1 MSWSPAVES
10 LVRELARLPG
20 VGRRSASR
28 LAHHLLRV
36 PAEDALRLARTIQ
49 EARETIRP
57 CARCGNYA
65 EAEFC
70 PICQD
75 DRRDPGLV
83 TVLEKPSDITAFES
97 TGRYRGVYHVL
108 GALISPLDGIG
119 PEQLNLATL
128 ESRLAAGEVREL
140 VLATP
145 ASTEGDATA
154 LFVQRVARPHGTPVT
169 RLARGLPVGGELEY
183 SDSLTVLR
191 AFEGRIP
198 A

>member
-1 MSWSPAVES
+1 MDWSPAVES
-10 LVRELARLPG
+10 LVRELSRLPG

-36 PAEDALRLARTIQ
+36 PPEDARRLARSILD
-49 EARETIRP
+49 ARETVRP
-57 CARCGNYA
+57 CERCGNYA
-65 EAEFC
+65 EAPRC
-70 PICQD
+70 PVCSD
-75 DRRDPGLV
+75 PRRDAGLV
-83 TVLEKPSDITAFES
+83 TVVEKPSDISAFET

-108 GALISPLDGIG
+108 GCLLSPLDGVG
-119 PEQLNLATL
+119 PEQINLDPL
-128 ESRLAAGEVREL
+128 RLRLAGGEIREL

-154 LFVQRVARPHGTPVT
+154 LFVQHLARPYGTAVT

-183 SDSLTVLR
+183 SDTLTVLR

>member
-1 MSWSPAVES
+1 MNWSPAVES

-36 PAEDALRLARTIQ
+36 PADDARRLAHAIL
-49 EARETIRP
+49 EARATVHP
-57 CARCGNYA
+57 CERCGNYA
-65 EAEFC
+65 EGPLC
-70 PICQD
+70 PVCSD
-75 DRRDPGLV
+75 SRRDTGLV
-83 TVLEKPSDITAFES
+83 TVLEKPSDISAFEA

-108 GALISPLDGIG
+108 GALLSPLDGVG
-119 PEQLNLATL
+119 PEQLNIAAL
-128 ESRLAAGEVREL
+128 EARLASGEVREL

-145 ASTEGDATA
+145 ASTEGDASA
-154 LFVQRVARPHGTPVT
+154 LYVQKIARPHGVGVS

-183 SDSLTVLR
+183 SDTLTVLR

>member
-1 MSWSPAVES
+1 MCNDP
-10 LVRELARLPG
+10 
-20 VGRRSASR
+20 
-28 LAHHLLRV
+28 
-36 PAEDALRLARTIQ
+36 
-49 EARETIRP
+49 
-57 CARCGNYA
+57 
-65 EAEFC
+65 
-70 PICQD
+70 
-75 DRRDPGLV
+75 RRDHGIVLV
-83 TVLEKPSDITAFES
+83 VEKPSDISAFES

-108 GALISPLDGIG
+108 GALLSPLDGIG
-119 PEQLNLATL
+119 PDRLNLPAL
-128 ESRLAAGEVREL
+128 RQRMELGEVREV

-154 LFVQRVARPHGTPVT
+154 LYIQRLIPTGISLT

>member
-1 MSWSPAVES
+1 MDWSPAVES

-28 LAHHLLRV
+28 LAHHLLRI
-36 PAEDALRLARTIQ
+36 PADDARRLAQTIVD
-49 EARETIRP
+49 ARATVRP
-57 CARCGNYA
+57 CMRCGNYA
-65 EAEFC
+65 EAALC
-70 PICQD
+70 PVCSD
-75 DRRDPGLV
+75 PRRDTGLV
-83 TVLEKPSDITAFES
+83 TVLEKPSDIAAFES

-108 GALISPLDGIG
+108 GALLSPLDGIG
-119 PEQLNLATL
+119 PEQIHLASL
-128 ESRLAAGEVREL
+128 EARLSSGEVREL

-154 LFVQRVARPHGTPVT
+154 LYVQRLARPHGTPVT

>member
-1 MSWSPAVES
+1 MDWSPAVET
-10 LVRELARLPG
+10 LVRELSRLPG

-28 LAHHLLRV
+28 LAHHLLRC
-36 PAEDALRLARTIQ
+36 PEEQARALALSIQ
-49 EARETIRP
+49 ESRDKVRP
-57 CARCGNYA
+57 CQCCGNYA
-65 EAEFC
+65 EAELC
-70 PICQD
+70 PLCRD
-75 DRRDPGLV
+75 PRRDHGIVLV
-83 TVLEKPSDITAFES
+83 VEKPSDISAFES

-108 GALISPLDGIG
+108 GALLSPLDGIG
-119 PEQLNLATL
+119 PDRLNLAAL
-128 ESRLAAGEVREL
+128 RSRMEGGAVREV

-154 LFVQRVARPHGTPVT
+154 LYIQRFIPSGTSLT

-191 AFEGRIP
+191 AYEGRIP